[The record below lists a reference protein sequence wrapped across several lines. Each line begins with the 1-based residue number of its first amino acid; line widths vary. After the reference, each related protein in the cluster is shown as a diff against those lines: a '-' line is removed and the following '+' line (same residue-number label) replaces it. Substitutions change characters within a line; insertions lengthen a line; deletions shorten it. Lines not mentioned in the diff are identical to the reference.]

1 MTLLY
6 NSFTLGIQSKT
17 SEGISDSVSRY
28 LDKFKWLMD
37 YLNFSD
43 MEGYWLIIGCAV
55 VVVVVSI
62 IYLFINNKAA
72 ESAV

>member
-17 SEGISDSVSRY
+17 TEGISEGVSRW

-37 YLNFSD
+37 YMNFSD

-55 VVVVVSI
+55 VVLVVSI
-62 IYLFINNKAA
+62 IYLFIDNKDA

>member
-6 NSFTLGIQSKT
+6 NSFTLSIQSKT